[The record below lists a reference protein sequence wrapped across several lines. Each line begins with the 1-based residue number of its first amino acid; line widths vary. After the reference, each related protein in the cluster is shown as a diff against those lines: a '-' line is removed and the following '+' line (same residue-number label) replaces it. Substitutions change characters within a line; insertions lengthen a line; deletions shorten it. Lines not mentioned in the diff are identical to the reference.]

1 MKKHSGMRPHDI
13 VVLLKIS
20 SKKEQPWLMKDLA
33 MELDI
38 SASEVSESLN
48 RSMLAGLL
56 ASDKK
61 KIMQSALLEF
71 LKYGIRYV
79 YPQKPGS
86 IVRGVPTA
94 LSYLPL
100 KKYIISNDAF
110 VWAYAEGNVRGQ
122 SIEPLHPSVP
132 KACMRDNKLHELL
145 ALVDALRV
153 GKIREQNIAI
163 EELERRLL

>member
-20 SKKEQPWLMKDLA
+20 AKGEQPWLMKDLA
-33 MELDI
+33 TELYI

-56 ASDKK
+56 AEDKK
-61 KIMQSALLEF
+61 KIMRMALIEF

-79 YPQKPGS
+79 YPQKPGA
-86 IVRGVPTA
+86 IARGVPTA

-100 KKYIISNDAF
+100 KNYINSDDNF
-110 VWAYAEGNVRGQ
+110 VWPYSEGNIKGQ

-132 KACMRDNKLHELL
+132 KACVLDNKLHELL

-163 EELERRLL
+163 EELERSIL

>member
-1 MKKHSGMRPHDI
+1 MRKHSGMRPQDI

-20 SKKEQPWLMKDLA
+20 AKGEQPWLMKDLA

-56 ASDKK
+56 AADKK
-61 KIMQSALLEF
+61 KLMRSALLEF
-71 LKYGIRYV
+71 LKHGIRYV
-79 YPQKPGS
+79 YPQKPGA

-94 LSYLPL
+94 HSWLPL
-100 KKYIISNDAF
+100 KKSIISNDNY
-110 VWAYAEGNVRGQ
+110 VWSYAEGTIRGQ
-122 SIEPLHPSVP
+122 SIEPLHPSAP
-132 KACMRDNKLHELL
+132 KVCMKDNKLHELL

-153 GKIREQNIAI
+153 GKSREQNIAI
-163 EELERRLL
+163 EELEKRIL

>member
-20 SKKEQPWLMKDLA
+20 VKGEQSWLMKDLA
-33 MELDI
+33 VELGI

-56 ASDKK
+56 AADKK
-61 KIMQSALLEF
+61 KLMRSALLKF

-79 YPQKPGS
+79 YPQKPGA

-94 LSYLPL
+94 HSTAPL
-100 KKYIISNDAF
+100 KKHIISDEKF
-110 VWAYAEGNVRGQ
+110 VWSYAEGRVRGQ
-122 SIEPLHPSVP
+122 NIEPLHPSVP
-132 KACMRDNKLHELL
+132 KACLQDNKLHELL

-153 GKIREQNIAI
+153 GKSREQNIAI
-163 EELERRLL
+163 EELEKRIL